1 MPEAGGIPVDLDR
14 AVARFTA
21 NLREARRRS
30 GLTQEAVA
38 LTAGMDQGHYSN
50 VETGKHDPGF
60 RTLVRIAAALNTTPA
75 DLVAAVTDA
84 D

>member
-1 MPEAGGIPVDLDR
+1 MPDAGEPADLDR

-38 LTAGMDQGHYSN
+38 LAAGMDQGHYSN

-75 DLVAAVTDA
+75 ELVASVSDPK
-84 D
+84 